1 MKRITG
7 NELFVTNWFKKFCLN
22 LTTVAL
28 PNLIANELV
37 IVSPMSSMSGF
48 ITYVQYTAGTNKG
61 QTNQGDVFND
71 PFKLGN
77 VDVNYTAA
85 RVVES
90 FTGANS
96 PVTAAWFP
104 VYDGAD
110 AASKARIVS
119 ITTSAGTT
127 VEVAAD
133 ASVTVGTDGKTLTLS
148 NGTGTAIG
156 ATDTVKVAYVY
167 DNVVIPQNDL
177 PIVNAEMKSISL
189 IAKARRVAIYY
200 SQIAAY
206 QAKTDYGFDLGDQL
220 AEKAVGQ
227 LSYEI
232 DTEITDLLIDHA
244 ETQAEL
250 VWSKTLPV
258 GVSKAEHY
266 QGFTEIVEIAR
277 QKIYDATKRFAPNY
291 MLCASNLLPVLTFI
305 NGFSAAPS
313 GQINGPY
320 FAGTLNGLKVFV
332 TPNMEPGHFV
342 IGVNGS
348 DMMSSAAVY
357 APYMAIVPTQ
367 LLQYADG
374 GTSQGWSTLYDLK
387 ALNTYVKDG
396 HEYSNLLVQGYIT
409 A

>member
-1 MKRITG
+1 
-7 NELFVTNWFKKFCLN
+7 
-22 LTTVAL
+22 
-28 PNLIANELV
+28 
-37 IVSPMSSMSGF
+37 MSSMSGF

-61 QTNQGDVFND
+61 QTRQGDVFND

-85 RVVES
+85 RVVEN

-96 PVTAAWFP
+96 AVVASWYP
-104 VYDGAD
+104 VYTGAD
-110 AASKARIVS
+110 VASKPQIVS
-119 ITTSAGTT
+119 ITTSGG
-127 VEVAAD
+127 VAVPVADD
-133 ASVTVGTDGKTLTLS
+133 ASITVADDGKTLTIS
-148 NGTGTAIG
+148 NGTGTAIN
-156 ATDTVKVAYVY
+156 ATDTVKVKYVY

-189 IAKARRVAIYY
+189 VAKARRVAIYY
-200 SQIAAY
+200 SQIAAF
-206 QAKTDYGFDLGDQL
+206 QAKQDYGFSLGDQL

-244 ETQAEL
+244 ETYSDM

-258 GVSKAEHY
+258 GVSKSEHY
-266 QGFTEIVEIAR
+266 EGFTEIVELAR
-277 QKIYDATKRFAPNY
+277 MHVYNQTKRFAPNY
-291 MLCASNLLPVLTFI
+291 MLIASDVLPILTFI
-305 NGFSAAPS
+305 KGFTPAPA
-313 GQINGPY
+313 GQVNGPY
-320 FAGTLNGLKVFV
+320 FAGTLNALKVFV
-332 TPNMEPGHFV
+332 TPNIAPGHFV

>member
-1 MKRITG
+1 
-7 NELFVTNWFKKFCLN
+7 
-22 LTTVAL
+22 
-28 PNLIANELV
+28 
-37 IVSPMSSMSGF
+37 MSSMSGF

-61 QTNQGDVFND
+61 QTSQGTVFND
-71 PFKLGN
+71 PFKLGD
-77 VDVNYTAA
+77 VDVNYTSAK
-85 RVVES
+85 VVES

-96 PVTAAWFP
+96 AVTAAWFP
-104 VYDGAD
+104 VYDGPATE
-110 AASKARIVS
+110 AKPQIVS
-119 ITTSAGTT
+119 ITTSGG
-127 VEVAAD
+127 VAVDVADD
-133 ASVTVGTDGKTLTLS
+133 ASVTVGSDGKTLTLS

-156 ATDTVKVAYVY
+156 ATDTVKVKYVY

-277 QKIYDATKRFAPNY
+277 QKIYDATKRLTN
-291 MLCASNLLPVLTFI
+291 LSN
-305 NGFSAAPS
+305 AA
-313 GQINGPY
+313 
-320 FAGTLNGLKVFV
+320 
-332 TPNMEPGHFV
+332 
-342 IGVNGS
+342 
-348 DMMSSAAVY
+348 
-357 APYMAIVPTQ
+357 
-367 LLQYADG
+367 
-374 GTSQGWSTLYDLK
+374 
-387 ALNTYVKDG
+387 
-396 HEYSNLLVQGYIT
+396 
-409 A
+409 